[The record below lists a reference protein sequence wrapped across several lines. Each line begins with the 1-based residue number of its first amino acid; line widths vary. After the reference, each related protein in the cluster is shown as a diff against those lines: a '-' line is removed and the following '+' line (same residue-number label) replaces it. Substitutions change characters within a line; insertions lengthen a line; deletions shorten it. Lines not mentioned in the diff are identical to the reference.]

1 MFKKAEFKPE
11 LQVQRKATL
20 NRGKENHVEWPESLE
35 ELREFIYPSHRRS
48 SNRYKYS
55 VWPEDKWQFICL
67 LEYMQADTF
76 WEDHADGSRDITG
89 RPGFLNVVSLIE
101 SDTSG
106 TLTTSRICISEKQQP
121 LRQFA
126 FTLLPRDSHRAI
138 SFWLTSSRIF
148 GIWPKVNIIVKRFLL
163 YEWEL
168 CTQDEVHFQIQ
179 YKQM

>member
-48 SNRYKYS
+48 SNWYKYTVS
-55 VWPEDKWQFICL
+55 GLKINDNLSACLSICKQIL
-67 LEYMQADTF
+67 
-76 WEDHADGSRDITG
+76 WEDHADSSRDITG

-168 CTQDEVHFQIQ
+168 CAQDEVHFQIQ